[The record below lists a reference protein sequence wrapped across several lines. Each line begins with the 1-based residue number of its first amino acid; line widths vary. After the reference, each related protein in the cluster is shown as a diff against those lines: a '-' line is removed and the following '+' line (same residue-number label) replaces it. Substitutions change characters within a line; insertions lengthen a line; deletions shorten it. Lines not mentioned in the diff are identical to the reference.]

1 MNKILTQQEQLDI
14 SAGAIKY
21 GIVAAII
28 GAGAFIIGII
38 DGFLRPLKCYRR
50 K

>member
-1 MNKILTQQEQLDI
+1 MNRVLTKNEQFEI
-14 SAGAIKY
+14 TGGAVKY

-38 DGFLRPLKCYRR
+38 DGFLRPLKCYKR
-50 K
+50 

>member
-1 MNKILTQQEQLDI
+1 MNRVLTQNEQFEI
-14 SAGAIKY
+14 IGGAVKY

-38 DGFLRPLKCYRR
+38 DGFLRPLKCYKR
-50 K
+50 